1 VRPDDEPAA
10 GVEELYYQMYLL
22 VIGIQMAGPHL
33 TPETFQQGMFSYPGA
48 FGPRGTWDFGPGDH
62 TPTNDYREIWWD
74 PDRISDQDARPG
86 AWVQLGNG
94 RRWSP
99 QHPPQGRAPFFTEG

>member
-1 VRPDDEPAA
+1 MPILPDVA
-10 GVEELYYQMYLL
+10 
-22 VIGIQMAGPHL
+22 
-33 TPETFQQGMFSYPGA
+33 YPGA